1 MIHWAFL
8 LLALFVGVFLGMLAI
23 GCLAAGATES
33 SYRNG
38 FQEGHTEGFEDG
50 LKEVGKVG

>member
-1 MIHWAFL
+1 MWLWITIAF
-8 LLALFVGVFLGMLAI
+8 FVGMFFGFWVI
-23 GCLAAGATES
+23 GLLAAGATES
-33 SYRNG
+33 SYRAG